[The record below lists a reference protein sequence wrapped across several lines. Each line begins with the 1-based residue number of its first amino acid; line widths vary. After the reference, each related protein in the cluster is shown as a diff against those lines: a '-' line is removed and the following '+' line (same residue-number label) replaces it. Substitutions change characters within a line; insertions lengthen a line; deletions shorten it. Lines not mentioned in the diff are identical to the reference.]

1 MDLLARIRT
10 HIHAHAH
17 TCTGKRAHYAAKL
30 TACLKINTYPQTH
43 LLPPYY
49 STTHTTGKRARYA
62 TKDLLRSFGHAGIMA
77 FQHANNDTHAHTRTQ
92 ASALA
97 MLPRICCAALGVQ
110 ALRLSGMLT
119 TTHTHTHTHTGKRAR
134 HAAKDL
140 LRSFGRAGTTAFR
153 HANNDMY
160 PRPNVALMGGRFGA
174 GYPGELCVYLV
185 VCAACVF
192 V

>member
-62 TKDLLRSFGHAGIMA
+62 TKDLLRSFG
-77 FQHANNDTHAHTRTQ
+77 
-92 ASALA
+92 
-97 MLPRICCAALGVQ
+97 
-110 ALRLSGMLT
+110 
-119 TTHTHTHTHTGKRAR
+119 
-134 HAAKDL
+134 
-140 LRSFGRAGTTAFR
+140 RAGTTAFR